1 MKIANLIKKLTVGA
15 ALSFASFQGYC
26 TWYVAN
32 GSAAIID
39 GVTQARNDAVND
51 AIRNALLQAGAS
63 VQIEQKYKNGVLESD
78 SVRMK
83 SASLS
88 ARCWS

>member
-51 AIRNALLQAGAS
+51 AIRKRLPYPQGAGRRRTA
-63 VQIEQKYKNGVLESD
+63 INE
-78 SVRMK
+78 
-83 SASLS
+83 
-88 ARCWS
+88 

>member
-63 VQIEQKYKNGVLESD
+63 VQIEQKYKKRLPYPQGAGRRRTAINE
-78 SVRMK
+78 
-83 SASLS
+83 
-88 ARCWS
+88 